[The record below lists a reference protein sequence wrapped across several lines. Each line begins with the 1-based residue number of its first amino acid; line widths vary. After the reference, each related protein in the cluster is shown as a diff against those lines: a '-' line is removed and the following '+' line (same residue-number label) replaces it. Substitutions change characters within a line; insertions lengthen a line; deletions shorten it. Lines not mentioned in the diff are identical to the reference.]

1 MNDSTATQVLKRYQ
15 RLSEVSSDLTST
27 LELNALLKK
36 IVRVSTE
43 ILRSHAASILLYD
56 VVKDRLFFQAAAN
69 ENEEVQMRGLTVP
82 AESIAGWVAT
92 HREAA
97 VVPDVHQDKRFF
109 DQVEKK
115 LGFDTHSL
123 IAIPLISNNVL
134 LGVLEVIN
142 KKEGAFDDED
152 MSLLLALGAQAAVA
166 IENTRLFHQ
175 WDMISNLVHELRTP
189 LTSIYTIAYLL
200 EKPGVSEEERIRL
213 ATIIHN
219 ETQRLNDLTSTFLDL
234 ARLESGRISLSATRF
249 DLKKLVSDCCQVVQ
263 SKADEQNIELHQE
276 IPDDLPAME
285 ADADKIKQ
293 VLLNLL
299 INAIKYNEPKGKVI
313 IAAHTAGQ
321 RMVISIHDNGIGI
334 APEDMPHM
342 FEKFFRSHRTE
353 KFANGT
359 GLGLSISKRIIE
371 SHSGTISV
379 QSQPDKGS
387 TFTIELPLR
396 STFHQETIA

>member
-1 MNDSTATQVLKRYQ
+1 MNDSTAAQVLRRYQ
-15 RLSEVSSDLTST
+15 RLSEISRDLTST

-36 IVRVSTE
+36 IVRLSTE
-43 ILRSHAASILLYD
+43 ILKSQAASILLYD

-92 HREAA
+92 HREPA

-142 KKEGAFDDED
+142 KKEGIYDDED
-152 MSLLLALGAQAAVA
+152 KSILLALGAQAAVA

-175 WDMISNLVHELRTP
+175 WDMIANLVHELRTP

-200 EKPGVSEEERIRL
+200 QKPGVQEEERIRL
-213 ATIIHN
+213 ATIIHS
-219 ETQRLNDLTSTFLDL
+219 EAQRLNDLTSTFLDL
-234 ARLESGRISLSATRF
+234 ARLESGRISLSATPV
-249 DLKKLVSDCCQVVQ
+249 DLKKLIIECCQVVQ
-263 SKADEQNIELHQE
+263 SKADEQGIDLRQDV
-276 IPDDLPAME
+276 PDDLPMME

-299 INAIKYNEPKGKVI
+299 SNAIKYNEPKGKVT
-313 IAAHTAGQ
+313 IAAHAEGQ
-321 RMVISIHDNGIGI
+321 LMLISVQDTGIGI
-334 APEDMPHM
+334 ASEDLAHV

-353 KFANGT
+353 KFASGT
-359 GLGLSISKRIIE
+359 GLGLSISKKIIE
-371 SHSGTISV
+371 SHSGTLTV
-379 QSQPDKGS
+379 QSQTGKGS
-387 TFTIELPLR
+387 IFTIELPLR
-396 STFHQETIA
+396 STFNKETVA